1 MRYYRYMYEDNFRG
15 LSNHHLESGYM
26 VNRKPVVSKFTQ
38 PKNTQR
44 IRAAST
50 RMGHRFIKKLKEMGL

>member
-1 MRYYRYMYEDNFRG
+1 MRYYRYMFEDNFRG
-15 LSNHHLESGYM
+15 LSNHESGYL
-26 VNRKPVVSKFTQ
+26 VGRKPVVAKFTQ